1 MTSRGGEV
9 KKVKKSKL
17 RQLLE
22 YAGASLGIFLVRLMP
37 FRIGRILCRLAGDA
51 FFLLSSRRRNLALD
65 NLQMAFGSEKSPAE
79 IQSMARRSIHSFF
92 LTCFE
97 IVWVTR
103 QRPDGRWQACMDE
116 FEIGRQRIRE
126 LYEKAGGIIFV
137 TPHLGNWEIFL
148 RLAQRAE
155 VPLVI
160 VARPLDNPLLEKLV
174 TRSRTATGQRII
186 YKKNAMFAMEEALR
200 QGRCVGI
207 LADQSSRGIPARFF
221 GRPAH
226 TTVIPAILAYKYD
239 RPIVVV
245 ACVRKEHA
253 LEYRGMMSDP
263 LWPDLAAN
271 EGSELQRLT
280 EAMNDWMETFIR
292 TQPDQWLW
300 MHNRWKQVG
309 RPLQIPEL
317 RK

>member
-1 MTSRGGEV
+1 MTSPGRRVNKG
-9 KKVKKSKL
+9 KKSRP
-17 RQLLE
+17 RQLVE
-22 YAGASLGIFLVRLMP
+22 YAGVYLAMLVVRLMP
-37 FRIGRILCRLAGDA
+37 FRIGQAFCRLAGDV
-51 FFLLSSRRRNLALD
+51 FFRLSSRRRNLALE
-65 NLQMAFGSEKSPAE
+65 NLRMAFGSEKSPAE
-79 IQSMARRSIHSFF
+79 IRSIARRSVHSFF
-92 LTCFE
+92 MTCFE
-97 IVWVTR
+97 MIWLTR
-103 QRPDGRWQACMDE
+103 QGPAERLQACMDE
-116 FEIGRQRIRE
+116 FEVGRQRIRA

-148 RLAQRAE
+148 RLAQLAH

-226 TTVIPAILAYKYD
+226 TTVIPAILAYKYN

-245 ACVRKEHA
+245 ACVRKERP
-253 LEYRGMMSDP
+253 LEYRGSMSDP

-280 EAMNDWMETFIR
+280 EAMNGWMETFILS
-292 TQPDQWLW
+292 QPDQWLW

-309 RPLQIPEL
+309 RPLQIP
-317 RK
+317 

>member
-1 MTSRGGEV
+1 MAPSGRTT
-9 KKVKKSKL
+9 KKSKKNKL
-17 RQLLE
+17 RQIVE
-22 YAGASLGIFLVRLMP
+22 YAGVTLAILLVRIMP
-37 FRIGRILCRLAGDA
+37 LRIGRIFCRLTGDA
-51 FFLLSSRRRNLALD
+51 FFLLSSRRRKLALE

-79 IQSMARRSIHSFF
+79 IRSIARRSVHSFF

-97 IVWVTR
+97 MVWVTR
-103 QRPDGRWQACMDE
+103 QRPDWRLQACMDE
-116 FEIGRQRIRE
+116 FEVGRQRLRE

-148 RLAQRAE
+148 RLAQLAE

-207 LADQSSRGIPARFF
+207 LADQSSRGIPASFF
-221 GRPAH
+221 GRPAY
-226 TTVIPAILAYKYD
+226 TTVIPAILAYKYN

-245 ACVRKEHA
+245 ACVRKERA
-253 LEYRGMMSDP
+253 LEYRGSMSDP

-271 EGSELQRLT
+271 EGSELKRLT
-280 EAMNDWMETFIR
+280 EAMNRWMETFILS
-292 TQPDQWLW
+292 QPDQWLW
-300 MHNRWKQVG
+300 MHDRWKRVG
-309 RPLQIPEL
+309 RPLQIP
-317 RK
+317 